1 LAAAMVVMADL
12 RELCLQVPPAS
23 IGPIMPSSSSAFK
36 VAEDVKVMQIDIK
49 DPFKT
54 VQYGAGLN
62 PK

>member
-1 LAAAMVVMADL
+1 
-12 RELCLQVPPAS
+12 
-23 IGPIMPSSSSAFK
+23 MPSSSSAFK